1 MFLAPLRSDLG
12 ESLLITTLLGIPLGE
27 PNRKIPTAGA
37 HRGAHRQ
44 QSTEEFD
51 DIFKLRLPV
60 ISAGTTFI
68 FSFWICMA
76 NNQGGFNKHLVNPK
90 GSGGI
95 NGDLQP

>member
-1 MFLAPLRSDLG
+1 VG
-12 ESLLITTLLGIPLGE
+12 LIA
-27 PNRKIPTAGA
+27 NN
-37 HRGAHRQ
+37 Q
-44 QSTEEFD
+44 QKNSMASFNFD
-51 DIFKLRLPV
+51 FPA
-60 ISAGTTFI
+60 ISAGTMFI